1 MEIDYRS
8 VKVSGVSIERILR
21 RVDELVRLAKQGF
34 DYAVPE
40 LRVFLS
46 TGQQFSGFMVAYDPS
61 ETLVLHS
68 LQRGG
73 VSNTVY
79 IESSRI
85 AGIELTNI
93 NAYPQLVDLQSE
105 LYFSESV
112 SRIQLQRELD
122 RFQSGIRQKTGTE
135 INYRIDEQ
143 LEPEQVPAVFNMAQ
157 VVKNAI
163 DKTVVDEMGR
173 QAVCKSITSVV
184 IADQERAEVKLVD
197 GILTYQAPYQHRDK
211 QVSVAEMVNRLAELL

>member
-8 VKVSGVSIERILR
+8 VGVSGISIERMLR
-21 RVDELVRLAKQGF
+21 RVDELVQLAKQGF

-73 VSNTVY
+73 VTNTVY

-85 AGIELTNI
+85 AGIELMNI
-93 NAYPQLVDLQSE
+93 DSYPQLLDLQSE
-105 LYFSESV
+105 LHFSKSV
-112 SRIQLQRELD
+112 SRIQLQRELE
-122 RFQSGIRQKTGTE
+122 RFQSGIQQKTGAE
-135 INYRIDEQ
+135 INYLIDEQ
-143 LEPEQVPAVFNMAQ
+143 LEPGQVPAVFNMAQ

-163 DKTVVDEMGR
+163 EKTAVDEMGR
-173 QAVCKSITSVV
+173 QAVCSGIATVV
-184 IADQERAEVKLVD
+184 IGNQERAEIQLVD
-197 GILTYQAPYQHRDK
+197 GVLTYQAPYQHREK
-211 QVSVAEMVNRLAELL
+211 QLSVAEMVNRLAELL